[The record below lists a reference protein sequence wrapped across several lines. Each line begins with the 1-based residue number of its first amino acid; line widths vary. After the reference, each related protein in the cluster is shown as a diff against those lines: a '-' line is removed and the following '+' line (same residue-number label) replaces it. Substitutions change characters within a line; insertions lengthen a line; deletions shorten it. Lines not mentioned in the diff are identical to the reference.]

1 MPPEKGSPQDWL
13 IHAESDLQLAATGKL
28 PKVLYET
35 LCFLAQQAA
44 EKAVKAVLIANSVP
58 STKTHNI
65 GTLIGMLPTNVVFPG
80 ELEEAVGLTT
90 YAVMAR
96 YPGDLEP
103 VTEDEYLEA
112 LSLAEKVINWAKDQ
126 IS

>member
-1 MPPEKGSPQDWL
+1 L
-13 IHAESDLQLAATGKL
+13 
-28 PKVLYET
+28 
-35 LCFLAQQAA
+35 
-44 EKAVKAVLIANSVP
+44 
-58 STKTHNI
+58 
-65 GTLIGMLPTNVVFPG
+65 FPG

>member
-13 IHAESDLQLAATGKL
+13 IHSESDLQLAANGKS

-35 LCFLAQQAA
+35 LCFHVQQAV
-44 EKAVKAVLIANSVP
+44 EKAIKAVLIANNVP
-58 STKTHNI
+58 SSKTHNI
-65 GTLIGMLPTNVVFPG
+65 GTLIGMLPTNVELPI
-80 ELEEAVGLTT
+80 ELEEAMGFTT

-103 VTEDEYLEA
+103 VTEDEYLGA
-112 LSLAEKVINWAKDQ
+112 LSLAEKVIDWAKDQ

>member
-1 MPPEKGSPQDWL
+1 MPPERGSPQDWL
-13 IHAESDLQLAATGKL
+13 VHAESDLQVAVTGKS

-35 LCFLAQQAA
+35 LCFHVQQAV
-44 EKAVKAVLIANSVP
+44 EKALKAILIANKIP

-90 YAVMAR
+90 YAVMTR

>member
-1 MPPEKGSPQDWL
+1 M
-13 IHAESDLQLAATGKL
+13 
-28 PKVLYET
+28 V
-35 LCFLAQQAA
+35 
-44 EKAVKAVLIANSVP
+44 EKAVKAVLIANGVP

-65 GTLIGMLPTNVVFPG
+65 GTLIGMLPSNVVFPG
-80 ELEEAVGLTT
+80 ELEEAMGLTT

-112 LSLAEKVINWAKDQ
+112 LSLAEKVIAWARDQ